1 MDYIKKFLTF
11 LKEHK
16 WKWVGIL
23 ASTVMFAFWL
33 FPFSDLNDYVSTQV
47 SKVTNNK
54 IYLQFDN
61 LRISLFPQAGV
72 ALNNVKVEGMGLPTL
87 KTQDLIITPAVLPL
101 LNLARIAIA
110 VKMGLSPTIEKDLNL
125 EIIKAIKA
133 QQFLNGQ
140 VEVSLNPGT
149 KTENGTVRQKI
160 SISAQ
165 KLSLAEL
172 RGLLELPLSMKG
184 NLSLESQAQ
193 ADLTFQEQPDMD
205 FQLKIEKFELPASN
219 LEIKDFGPLS
229 LPELKLAQVDLKG
242 RLSAGKFIIEQG
254 VIGQE
259 KDEVHGTLKGDMLL
273 SINTRSGS
281 PAPDFGDYNFVVS
294 LNIKKSF
301 QDRAALFLLFIDNYK
316 APSADGGLY
325 SFKLIR
331 SKLTGFPE
339 MSALK

>member
-1 MDYIKKFLTF
+1 MDYIKKALTF
-11 LKEHK
+11 LKVHK

-33 FPFSDLNDYVSTQV
+33 FPFSDLSDFVSTQV
-47 SKVTNNK
+47 SKLSNNQ

-72 ALNNVKVEGMGLPTL
+72 ALNNVKVEGKGLPTL

-101 LNLARIAIA
+101 LNLARIALA
-110 VKMGLSPTIEKDLNL
+110 EKMGLSPTKDNDINL
-125 EIIKAIKA
+125 KIIKTIKA

-140 VEVSLNPGT
+140 VEVSLTQGS
-149 KTENGTVRQKI
+149 KTENGKDRQKI

-172 RGLLELPLSMKG
+172 RNLLALPLSIKG
-184 NLSLESQAQ
+184 DLSIDSQTQ

-242 RLSAGKFIIEQG
+242 RLTAGKLIIEQG
-254 VIGQE
+254 VIGQGI
-259 KDEVHGTLKGDMLL
+259 EVHGNIKGDMMLF
-273 SINTRSGS
+273 INGRGET
-281 PAPDFGDYNFVVS
+281 PAPEFGGYNFEVS
-294 LNIKKSF
+294 LDIKKSF
-301 QDRAALFLLFIDNYK
+301 QNRAALFLLLIEK
-316 APSADGGLY
+316 HMTPTADGALY
-325 SFKLIR
+325 SFKISGSNLMAQPSI
-331 SKLTGFPE
+331 S
-339 MSALK
+339 SLK

>member
-23 ASTVMFAFWL
+23 ASTLLFAFWL

-47 SKVTNNK
+47 SKLTSDQ

-72 ALNNVKVEGMGLPTL
+72 ALNNVKVEGKGLPTL

-101 LNLARIAIA
+101 LNLARIALA
-110 VKMGLSPTIEKDLNL
+110 EKMGLSPTIEKDLNL

-149 KTENGTVRQKI
+149 KTENGTARQKI

-205 FQLKIEKFELPASN
+205 FQLKIEKFELPVSN

-242 RLSAGKFIIEQG
+242 RLTAGKLIIEQG

-259 KDEVHGTLKGDMLL
+259 KDEVHGNIKGDIMLF
-273 SINTRSGS
+273 INGRGKT
-281 PAPDFGDYNFVVS
+281 PAPEFGGYNFEVS

-301 QDRAALFLLFIDNYK
+301 QDRAAFFLLLIEKHMKPN
-316 APSADGGLY
+316 ADGALY
-325 SFKLIR
+325 SFKI
-331 SKLTGFPE
+331 SGPNLTQEPST
-339 MSALK
+339 SALK

>member
-11 LKEHK
+11 LKVHK

-33 FPFSDLNDYVSTQV
+33 FPFSDLSDFVSTQV
-47 SKVTNNK
+47 SKLSNNQ

-72 ALNNVKVEGMGLPTL
+72 ALSNVHVEGQGLPAL
-87 KTQDLIITPAVLPL
+87 KAQELIITPSIWSLINQKPA
-101 LNLARIAIA
+101 
-110 VKMGLSPTIEKDLNL
+110 GTIN
-125 EIIKAIKA
+125 A

-140 VEVSLNPGT
+140 VEVSLKPGT
-149 KTENGTVRQKI
+149 KTENGTARQKI

-172 RGLLELPLSMKG
+172 RGLLDLPLSMKG

-193 ADLTFQEQPDMD
+193 ADLTFQEQPDVD
-205 FQLKIEKFELPASN
+205 FQLKVEKFELPAGN
-219 LEIKDFGPLS
+219 LQTAMGPIS

-242 RLSAGKFIIEQG
+242 RLAAGKLIIEQG
-254 VIGQE
+254 VIGQD

-273 SINTRSGS
+273 SINARGGS
-281 PAPDFGDYNFVVS
+281 PAPDFGGYNFEVS

-301 QDRAALFLLFIDNYK
+301 QDRAALFLSFIDNYK
-316 APSADGGLY
+316 TPTADGALY
-325 SFKLIR
+325 SFKL
-331 SKLTGFPE
+331 TGSNLMAPPS